1 MAKKTVEKKE
11 PAESIKTEVV
21 GKEPKA
27 PRVKKVRTAEQV
39 EADKQKMLKLRALI
53 KKK

>member
-11 PAESIKTEVV
+11 TMEVKTEVV

>member
-1 MAKKTVEKKE
+1 MVKKSVEK
-11 PAESIKTEVV
+11 TMEVKAV
-21 GKEPKA
+21 VEKAPKA

>member
-1 MAKKTVEKKE
+1 MVKKSVEKKME
-11 PAESIKTEVV
+11 VKEVMAEKA
-21 GKEPKA
+21 PKA

>member
-1 MAKKTVEKKE
+1 MVKKSVEKKME
-11 PAESIKTEVV
+11 VKEVV
-21 GKEPKA
+21 VEKAPKA

>member
-1 MAKKTVEKKE
+1 MVKKSVEKKE
-11 PAESIKTEVV
+11 TMEVKAV
-21 GKEPKA
+21 VVEKAPKA

>member
-1 MAKKTVEKKE
+1 MVKKSVEKKME
-11 PAESIKTEVV
+11 VKEVV
-21 GKEPKA
+21 EKAPKA